1 MRRVLSLTISLFSL
15 LLLSTAALAQNPLGR
30 IVGTVVDQTGAV
42 VSGATVTIVNE
53 GTSRQQS
60 LVSTGEGAFFFAQ
73 LQPGNYTIKLEAKGF
88 KSRSYTEAKVDP
100 GQDYSLS
107 VVMEVGETSETVTV
121 QAGADIVNT
130 SSPEVSNTV
139 AKRQII
145 DLPLNGRNP
154 IELIRLQA
162 GVPGILNRTN
172 TAINGGRPSWTQV
185 TQDGINIQ
193 DNFIRTNSLDFVP
206 NRPTADTIGEF
217 TITTTNQGA
226 DSAGGSSQVKLIT
239 PSGGNDLHGTLYEFN
254 RNSALSA
261 NSWFNNASRP
271 NTVARPF
278 LNRNQFGGNVSGPIF
293 KNKLFFFASY
303 EGFRQSTATTQN
315 NTIPVNGDFLNGVFK
330 YVRPTDNTV
339 QSINV
344 LQLVG
349 LTIDPKVKSLI
360 IDQTPGANRVNNYD
374 VGNSTSSRLLNTAG
388 YRFNQQDLNNRNQ
401 YQGRLDYNLTDAHKL
416 EGSFQWFKETDD
428 RTDLDLINGRPK
440 VFTESTVK
448 FFVGAWRWSTAK
460 FQNELRMGA
469 NLAPV
474 AFNTD
479 VDYGGGILSVP
490 FITSRQVSFLPQG
503 RDTRTRQFI
512 DNASLTLGD
521 HAMQFGGS
529 LQQIRVRPY
538 NFAGQYP
545 TINFGFSAAAP
556 ANVQLNANLFP
567 VDPASPTGQRIQP
580 TDLANANALVS
591 FLNGVIT
598 SVNQTFQVRNQTS
611 GFVPGLPEVKNLSL
625 NNYAFY
631 FQDNWRLRSN
641 LTIRYGVK
649 WEYFSPVKED
659 DNLGL
664 IPQLNGKGVRDALL
678 DPNGT
683 VNFVKGGIYG
693 KDTNNFGPT
702 AGFAWDPFKDGKTS
716 IRGGYTMS
724 FVNEEAMTVVRNAF
738 LNNSGLTTSAA
749 LVNQYTRLSQGVP
762 VPTVTFK
769 VPRNYADQLA
779 LSPTSVASAVEP
791 NLKQPYIHQFTF
803 GVTRELGGW
812 FKDFAVEARYVSTL
826 GREIWRGI
834 DLNQINAGVNKSF
847 LDDFL
852 IARNNGYLALASSG
866 AFNPNYNAAITG
878 SQQLNLLPN
887 IGGTGATSA
896 LLNNTTVRALIQ
908 QGQPAG
914 LADFYISNRIGGSNA
929 LFLPNPGIYASNLI
943 VNGGTSDYHS
953 FQFEARRRLRNGV
966 FGQMNYTFSKALAN
980 SAGTSQAR
988 LEPFLDNAR
997 PELEKTRADFDVTH
1011 IINSN
1016 VLIELP
1022 FGKGKKFFGG
1032 ANRAIDTIIGGWQ
1045 LSTILRWQSGAPF
1058 SILSQRATFNRAGR
1072 AAGNPAS
1079 STLNREQIKDLFKVR
1094 KLPNGQVFY
1103 IDPAVIDTAT
1113 GRAVGADNL
1122 GNTAAFTGQVF
1133 FNPINSQL
1141 GTLQRLQF
1149 DGPSQFGNDLSLFK
1163 RFSVTERIRLE
1174 IRGDL
1179 FNFMNT
1185 PVFFFGDQSVNSAQ
1199 FGRITGVNVGARV
1212 VQISGRLNF

>member
-1 MRRVLSLTISLFSL
+1 MKRVITTAISLTVL
-15 LLLSTAALAQNPLGR
+15 LLLSGIVMAQNPLGR
-30 IVGTVVDQTGAV
+30 IVGTIVDQTGAV
-42 VSGATVTIVNE
+42 VSGATVTITNE
-53 GTSRQQS
+53 ATGQQQS
-60 LVSTGEGAFFFAQ
+60 LASTGEGAFFFAQ
-73 LQPGNYTIKLEAKGF
+73 LQPGNYTIKIEAKGF
-88 KSRSYTEAKVDP
+88 KTRSFTEAKVDP

-107 VVMEVGETSETVTV
+107 VNMELGETSETVTV

-162 GVPGILNRTN
+162 GVPGITNRTT

-239 PSGGNDLHGTLYEFN
+239 PSGGNQLHGTLYEFN

-261 NSWFNNASRP
+261 NNWFNNATRP
-271 NTVARPF
+271 QAVPRPF

-315 NTIPVNGDFLNGVFK
+315 NTIPVNNDFLSGVFK
-330 YVRPTDNTV
+330 YVRPTDNTI
-339 QSINV
+339 QSVNV

-349 LTIDPKVKSLI
+349 LQLDQKIKSLI
-360 IDQTPGANRVNNYD
+360 IDQTPNSSRVNNYD

-388 YRFNQQDLNNRNQ
+388 YRFNQQDLNDRNQ
-401 YQGRLDYNLTDAHKL
+401 YQARIDYNMTDAHKF
-416 EGSFQWFKETDD
+416 EGSFQWFRETDD
-428 RTDLDLINGRPK
+428 RTDLDAINARPK

-448 FFVGAWRWSTAK
+448 FFVGAWRWSTAR
-460 FQNELRMGA
+460 FQNELRVGA

-479 VDYGGGILSVP
+479 VDYGGAILSVP

-512 DNASLTLGD
+512 DNASLTVGD
-521 HAMQFGGS
+521 HSMQFGGS

-538 NFAGQYP
+538 NFAGQFP
-545 TINFGFSAAAP
+545 TVNFGFSAAAP
-556 ANVQLNANLFP
+556 ATVQLNANLFP
-567 VDPASPTGQRIQP
+567 QDTANPTGQRIQP
-580 TDLANANALVS
+580 TDLANANALAS
-591 FLNGVIT
+591 FLGGIIS

-611 GFVPGLPEVKNLSL
+611 GFVPGLPEEKNLIL
-625 NNYAFY
+625 DNWAFY
-631 FQDNWRLRSN
+631 FQDNWRMRSN
-641 LTIRYGVK
+641 LTIRYGLK
-649 WEYFSPVKED
+649 WEYFSPVREAN
-659 DNLGL
+659 NLGL
-664 IPQLNGKGVRDALL
+664 IPELNNRDVRQVLL
-678 DPNGT
+678 DPNGV
-683 VNFVKGGIYG
+683 VNFVNGGIYG
-693 KDTNNFGPT
+693 KDRNNFGPT

-749 LVNQYTRLSQGVP
+749 LVNQYTRFSQGVP

-769 VPRNYADQLA
+769 VPRTYADQLA
-779 LSPTSVASAVEP
+779 LSPTSVASHVDP
-791 NLKQPYIHQFTF
+791 NLRQPYIHQITF
-803 GVTRELGGW
+803 GISRELGGW
-812 FKDFAVEARYVSTL
+812 LKDFAIEGRYVSTL
-826 GREIWRGI
+826 GRDIWRGI
-834 DLNQINAGVNKSF
+834 DLNQTNAGINKAF
-847 LDDFL
+847 LDDFR
-852 IARNNGYLALASSG
+852 IARNNGFLALSSSG
-866 AFNPNYNAAITG
+866 AFNPNYNAALAG

-887 IGGTGATSA
+887 IGGAGAAAA
-896 LLNNTTVRALIQ
+896 LLNNATVRALIQ

-914 LADFYISNRIGGSNA
+914 LADFYVSSRIAGSNA

-953 FQFEARRRLRNGV
+953 FQFEARRRLRNGI

-997 PELEKTRADFDVTH
+997 PELERTRADFDVTH

-1016 VLIELP
+1016 ILYELP
-1022 FGKGKKFFGG
+1022 FGKGKKFFSG
-1032 ANRAIDTIIGGWQ
+1032 AGRLLDSAIGGWQ
-1045 LSTILRWQSGAPF
+1045 LSMILRWQSGSPF
-1058 SILSQRATFNRAGR
+1058 SILSQRATFNRSGR

-1079 STLNREQIKDLFKVR
+1079 SSLTREQIKDLFGIR

-1103 IDPAVIDTAT
+1103 ISPAVIDTAT

-1122 GNTAAFTGQVF
+1122 NNTAAFSGQVF
-1133 FNPINSQL
+1133 FNPLNEQIGN
-1141 GTLQRLQF
+1141 LQRLQF
-1149 DGPSQFGNDLSLFK
+1149 DGPAVWGNDLSIFK
-1163 RFSVTERIRLE
+1163 RFAVTEKIRFEL
-1174 IRGDL
+1174 RGDL

-1199 FGRITGVNVGARV
+1199 FGRITGLTVGARV
-1212 VQISGRLNF
+1212 VQVSGRVSF